1 MPQMSDLARH
11 GRHTTQCPQ
20 HTPNLDNALRAKIA
34 SHLRSGLPT
43 GVVYRFISFHYFF
56 TLRRLSI
63 PPLRP
68 PPLSLRVFLCTALGR
83 CFCFICCFLFFFYC
97 CFTAENPKLTKKTH
111 RKVYFSQRMFVQER
125 FLFFH
130 NPVRHSGPNGNGMN
144 SMRRLGEHTGAK
156 QSYAARRVCKR
167 FLC

>member
-111 RKVYFSQRMFVQER
+111 SLEGLETAQTRVHVSARVLLLIQVKNPLSFFVSDET
-125 FLFFH
+125 H
-130 NPVRHSGPNGNGMN
+130 
-144 SMRRLGEHTGAK
+144 GAG
-156 QSYAARRVCKR
+156 
-167 FLC
+167 